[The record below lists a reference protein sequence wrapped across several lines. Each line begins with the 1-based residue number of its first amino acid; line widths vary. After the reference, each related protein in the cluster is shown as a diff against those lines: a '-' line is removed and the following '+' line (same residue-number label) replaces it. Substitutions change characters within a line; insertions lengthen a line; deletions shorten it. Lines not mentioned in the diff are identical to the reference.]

1 MSVDSITQS
10 LIELVGIPSTS
21 RHEEH
26 VRAYLERRLADLDI
40 PSQVDVA
47 GNLIAALPGE
57 GRPLLLNAHMDRV
70 PPGRGHQPV
79 IRGGI
84 MYSDG
89 ETNLGA
95 DDAAGIAIVLDI
107 LTQLVA
113 REQSHPPVTAVFT
126 VQEEVGLHGA
136 SAFDPHSLQATA
148 WGGLEGIVFDNAF
161 EPGAV
166 VSRGAMYIA
175 FDVELHGKT
184 GHPGKDL
191 SGTVN
196 VIDIFR
202 DAPYPHGSFNED
214 ATRILVS
221 RIEAGSARN
230 AIPAS
235 AHIEGELRSFEPPEA
250 RQRYQQAISSAF
262 EQAARQHGGSAT
274 VTFDPHCTSYAVD
287 ENEPLLALY
296 RDTLAR
302 RGESLLLHPTFIGSD
317 TSAFRPRIRTFTL
330 STGVVNEHSTEEYVA
345 LAPLEQIVQ
354 DSLQVI
360 ERWK

>member
-1 MSVDSITQS
+1 MSLDSITQS

-21 RHEEH
+21 GHEEH
-26 VRAYLERRLADLDI
+26 VRAYLERRLADLGI
-40 PSQVDVA
+40 PSQVDAA

-79 IRGGI
+79 IHGGI

-113 REQSHPPVTAVFT
+113 RDHPHPPVIAVFT

-136 SAFDPHSLQATA
+136 SAFDPSPWQVSD
-148 WGGLEGIVFDNAF
+148 GIAFDNAF

-166 VSRGAMYIA
+166 VSRAAMLIG
-175 FDVELHGKT
+175 FDVELQGKT
-184 GHPGKDL
+184 GHPGKNVAE
-191 SGTVN
+191 TVN

-202 DAPYPHGSFNED
+202 AAPYPHGSLDDDE
-214 ATRILVS
+214 TRILVS

-230 AIPAS
+230 AIPAH
-235 AHIEGELRSFEPPEA
+235 AHIEGEIRSFAAPEV

-262 EQAARQHGGSAT
+262 EQAAQQRGGSAT
-274 VTFDPHCTSYAVD
+274 VTFDPHCTSYVVD

-296 RDTLAR
+296 RDTLAQ

-317 TSAFRPRIRTFTL
+317 TSAFRPRIKTFTL
-330 STGVVNEHSTEEYVA
+330 STGAVNEHSTGEYIA
-345 LAPLEQIVQ
+345 LAPLEQIAQ
-354 DSLQVI
+354 DALQVI
-360 ERWK
+360 GRWK